1 MKKLT
6 IILFA
11 LLLLGGCS
19 GASYKTVSADK
30 AKDMIEN
37 HKLEIIDVRTAE
49 EFAEGHIPNATL
61 IPLDELEQNES
72 KLDKNKTYLM
82 VCRSGNRSGQASD
95 ILVKKGYKN
104 IYNLSG
110 GMNEWTGEV
119 TK

>member
-11 LLLLGGCS
+11 LLLLAGCS

-30 AKDMIEN
+30 AKDMIKN
-37 HKLEIIDVRTAE
+37 HKLQIIDVRSAE

-82 VCRSGNRSGQASD
+82 VCRSGNRSSQASD
-95 ILVKKGYKN
+95 LLANKGYKN

>member
-6 IILFA
+6 IILFT

-19 GASYKTVSADK
+19 GASYKTISADK
-30 AKDMIEN
+30 AKSMIEN
-37 HKLEIIDVRTAE
+37 HKLEIIDVRSSE

-82 VCRSGNRSGQASD
+82 VCRSGNRSSQASD
-95 ILVKKGYKN
+95 LLANKGYKN